1 MSIIYFYHFSC
12 SAKSY
17 RPIIVQINL
26 HFPVLSFYLHNISIG
41 KCIFQITGHIIW
53 YQFNRDRCIIAIH
66 FQPIAFM
73 IEIYFCS
80 IGQQY
85 FILYSPKQFAFYLDM
100 RFVTPG
106 RYFFNEDLAEKD
118 VVIPEK
124 KVKLS
129 TRKRHALQKEN
140 VQA

>member
-1 MSIIYFYHFSC
+1 MG
-12 SAKSY
+12 
-17 RPIIVQINL
+17 P
-26 HFPVLSFYLHNISIG
+26 
-41 KCIFQITGHIIW
+41 
-53 YQFNRDRCIIAIH
+53 
-66 FQPIAFM
+66 
-73 IEIYFCS
+73 
-80 IGQQY
+80 
-85 FILYSPKQFAFYLDM
+85 AFYLDM